1 MFFRSLSTKMFVE
14 ATAEETQSVYFGVF
28 SSSPDL
34 EVAVL
39 LSAAHK

>member
-1 MFFRSLSTKMFVE
+1 MIIVE

-28 SSSPDL
+28 SSSPDF

-39 LSAAHK
+39 LSATHK